1 MKNLGLLLSA
11 MLLASTAGTV
21 AWAGTVLYSAPVVK
35 QTGEGLTC
43 VALNVG
49 KTPHNLQVDVIE
61 VFSNTVLDS
70 ELDQPSPGGIVSA
83 SGDGTD
89 GTYCRFTTDGSKHDI
104 RASAMVQKL
113 TTGAT
118 LSVVPALPQ

>member
-1 MKNLGLLLSA
+1 MKNSGLLLSA
-11 MLLASTAGTV
+11 MLLAATVGTV
-21 AWAGTVLYSAPVVK
+21 ARAETVLYSAPVVK

-70 ELDQPSPGGIVSA
+70 ELDQASPGGIVSA

-104 RASAMVQKL
+104 RASAMVQNL
-113 TTGAT
+113 GTGAT